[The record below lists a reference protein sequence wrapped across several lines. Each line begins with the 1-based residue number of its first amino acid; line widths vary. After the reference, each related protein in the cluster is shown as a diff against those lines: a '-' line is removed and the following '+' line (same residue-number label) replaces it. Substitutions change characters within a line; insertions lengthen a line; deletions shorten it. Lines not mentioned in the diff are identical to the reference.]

1 MSDSF
6 KLDLS
11 EKPKNFEKFGRAVWN
26 ELSTLRLSSAQ
37 SAEKSALVAVQCGLS
52 QAGRERPQSDAE
64 FNKWADSVGL

>member
-1 MSDSF
+1 MARN
-6 KLDLS
+6 LDIS
-11 EKPKNFEKFGRAVWN
+11 TPPADFEKFGRAVWN